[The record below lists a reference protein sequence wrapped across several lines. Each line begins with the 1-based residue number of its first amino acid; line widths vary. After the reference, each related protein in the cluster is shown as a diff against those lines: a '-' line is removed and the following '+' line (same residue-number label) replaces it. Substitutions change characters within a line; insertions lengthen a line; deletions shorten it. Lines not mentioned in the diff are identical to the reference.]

1 MFLLAVGLYYILP
14 VIQLVFYHQN
24 TMLTTGDQ
32 GPFDTYTQ
40 WLYQKE
46 RSLLYIL
53 YSTARNFPVQF
64 VLPRQIL
71 KINQQ
76 VTTVQEFMFS
86 RVLYVG
92 GGPTVQRF
100 YNLDSQEKN
109 TQTILINF

>member
-1 MFLLAVGLYYILP
+1 MVVPEGAISAVHT
-14 VIQLVFYHQN
+14 VQCTV
-24 TMLTTGDQ
+24 
-32 GPFDTYTQ
+32 
-40 WLYQKE
+40 
-46 RSLLYIL
+46 
-53 YSTARNFPVQF
+53 ARNLPVQF

-100 YNLDSQEKN
+100 YNLDSQEKK
-109 TQTILINF
+109 IHKLF